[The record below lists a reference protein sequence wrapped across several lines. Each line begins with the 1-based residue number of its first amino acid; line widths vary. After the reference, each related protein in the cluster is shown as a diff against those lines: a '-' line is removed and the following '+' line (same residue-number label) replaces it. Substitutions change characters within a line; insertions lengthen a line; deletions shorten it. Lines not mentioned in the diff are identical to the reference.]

1 MTAQFTKTRHAFLL
15 ARDLR
20 PHPLVQREFDGVRA
34 RSIRD
39 RFDPDKFGTL
49 AVSTEA
55 GAYFVWDGQHR
66 LWAAIEVL
74 GPDQKLPCEIYENIP
89 VARLADL
96 FLGRSDTKSVR
107 TIDKFKIAVL
117 ARRMPET
124 RVAEIV
130 EEMGMSVGN
139 SYKVGVIRAPK
150 ALVSIFALGGEP
162 LLRRTLRVARD
173 AWSGDIDAFDGTI
186 LRAVGRVL
194 HQFTSEINDS
204 DLANKL
210 AKHGTPG
217 RMLGAARDHAKAMS
231 IHVERA
237 AIERVINIYNKGRRS
252 RAVAEPSRA
261 SSAAA

>member
-1 MTAQFTKTRHAFLL
+1 
-15 ARDLR
+15 
-20 PHPLVQREFDGVRA
+20 
-34 RSIRD
+34 
-39 RFDPDKFGTL
+39 
-49 AVSTEA
+49 
-55 GAYFVWDGQHR
+55 
-66 LWAAIEVL
+66 
-74 GPDQKLPCEIYENIP
+74 
-89 VARLADL
+89 
-96 FLGRSDTKSVR
+96 
-107 TIDKFKIAVL
+107 
-117 ARRMPET
+117 
-124 RVAEIV
+124 
-130 EEMGMSVGN
+130 MSVGN

-186 LRAVGRVL
+186 LRAIGRVL

-237 AIERVINIYNKGRRS
+237 AIERVINVYNKGRRS

-261 SSAAA
+261 SSAA